1 MTGWDENEGH
11 SAEGHLPEGK
21 LLLYLDGELPPKEA
35 ALVQEHLTACWSC
48 RMNADR
54 VQEAVF
60 AFVKYRDEALR
71 SLAPPPPD
79 EMRFARRLQDL
90 RERLGKRSWLAHL
103 YDSGRRIFS
112 AARLAALPRPLVWAL
127 ACLVA
132 SFVAVALYTWSD
144 RAPVVTASELLQKAG
159 EAQAREMRATAQPVV
174 YQKLRIRRGAR
185 VATWELWRDTANARF
200 RQSMKSATEGEGAT
214 ERPMR
219 ESPESEDAALASEL
233 MEVLRA
239 NRMNP
244 QQPLSAASFQTWRQS
259 LAAKSEEVSRSQ
271 TEAGETLTLRV
282 SAVAEVAVGQIT
294 EASLVAPARDWRPR
308 AQSLKVR
315 GENEILEY
323 ELSETAYE
331 VIPLAA
337 LTAFAEPAP
346 TATRIPAAPPLTV
359 ETPLAANPLPTRAEL
374 QNAEVAALYALHQ
387 LKADLGE
394 QIEIARES
402 NEQIVVRGQVE
413 TPERKRELIAA
424 LKGIP
429 FVAARIQTFDEATAQ
444 SARAAPAPPAVVTI
458 AALPDANGDRAPAA
472 SVNLFERR
480 LARYFAE
487 RAAAPASVPE
497 DAAAINRRIA
507 QLANSAFAES
517 SAALAGGWALR
528 RLAERFDDGPD
539 EQMNEQ
545 MSVAAAARLR
555 EVISNHLVEINTRSR
570 NLRAQLEPA
579 LISIAGTRDLAS
591 PSPQPADGT
600 RKARVMRLFKAVEQ
614 VQRLSYRLFDS
625 RQTFAASPEVAA
637 RLMLQALEQL
647 DAARL
652 ALEQDGHR

>member
-1 MTGWDENEGH
+1 MTSWDENEGH

-35 ALVQEHLTACWSC
+35 ALAQEHLTACWSC

-54 VQEAVF
+54 VQEGVF
-60 AFVKYRDEALR
+60 AFVKYRDQALR
-71 SLAPPPPD
+71 SLAAPPSD
-79 EMRFARRLQDL
+79 EKRFARRLEDL

-112 AARLAALPRPLVWAL
+112 AARLAELPHPLVWAL

-132 SFVAVALYTWSD
+132 SFAAIAFFTWSD
-144 RAPVVTASELLQKAG
+144 RVPVVTASELLQKAS
-159 EAQAREMRATAQPVV
+159 EAEARELRATAQPVV

-200 RQSMKSATEGEGAT
+200 RQSIATAGKSAAEGL
-214 ERPMR
+214 MR
-219 ESPESEDAALASEL
+219 ESGDAALTAEL
-233 MEVLRA
+233 MEVLGA

-244 QQPLSAASFQTWRQS
+244 QQPLSAASFEVWRQS
-259 LAAKSEEVSRSQ
+259 LAEKREEVSRSQ

-282 SAVAEVAVGQIT
+282 SAVAETAVGQIT
-294 EASLVAPARDWRPR
+294 EASLVVRGRDWRPQ

-315 GENEILEY
+315 GENEIREY
-323 ELSETAYE
+323 ELNETAYE
-331 VIPLAA
+331 VIPLAV
-337 LTAFAEPAP
+337 LTVFAEPAP
-346 TATRIPAAPPLTV
+346 AATRIPAAPPLTV
-359 ETPLAANPLPTRAEL
+359 ATPLAANPLPTSAEL
-374 QNAEVAALYALHQ
+374 RNAEVAALYALHQ

-413 TPERKRELIAA
+413 TPQRKQELIAA

-429 FVAARIQTFDEATAQ
+429 FAAARIQTFDEATAQ
-444 SARAAPAPPAVVTI
+444 AAPKQPPATI
-458 AALPDANGDRAPAA
+458 APLPDANGDRAPDAG
-472 SVNLFERR
+472 VNLFERR

-487 RAAAPASVPE
+487 RAGTASE

-507 QLANSAFAES
+507 QMANSAFAES
-517 SAALAGGWALR
+517 SAALASGYALR
-528 RLAERFDDGPD
+528 RLAEQFDDGSD
-539 EQMNEQ
+539 EQ

-555 EVISNHLVEINTRSR
+555 EVISNHLAEINTRSR
-570 NLRAQLEPA
+570 NLRTLLEPA
-579 LISIAGTRDLAS
+579 LISIAGTQTGAS
-591 PSPQPADGT
+591 PSPQPAEGT

-625 RQTFAASPEVAA
+625 GQTFAASPEEAA
-637 RLMLQALEQL
+637 RLMLQASAQL

>member
-1 MTGWDENEGH
+1 MTCWDENEGRL
-11 SAEGHLPEGK
+11 AEGHLPDGHLPEGK

-71 SLAPPPPD
+71 SLAAPPSD
-79 EMRFARRLQDL
+79 EKRFARRLQDL

-103 YDSGRRIFS
+103 YDSRRRLFS
-112 AARLAALPRPLVWAL
+112 AARLVALPRPLVWAIAGL
-127 ACLVA
+127 AA
-132 SFVAVALYTWSD
+132 AFAAVALFTWSD
-144 RAPVVTASELLQKAG
+144 RAPVVTASEFLQKAN
-159 EAQAREMRATAQPVV
+159 EAEARELRATAQPVV

-200 RQSMKSATEGEGAT
+200 RQSVESATAGA
-214 ERPMR
+214 RR
-219 ESPESEDAALASEL
+219 ESPESGDAALVSEL

-259 LAAKSEEVSRSQ
+259 LAAKREEVSRSQ

-282 SAVAEVAVGQIT
+282 SAVAETAVGQIT
-294 EASLVAPARDWRPR
+294 EASLVAPARDWRPQ

-315 GENEILEY
+315 GENEIREY

-331 VIPLAA
+331 VIPLAT
-337 LTAFAEPAP
+337 LTVFAEPAP
-346 TATRIPAAPPLTV
+346 KPAATRIPAVAPSPTAPPL
-359 ETPLAANPLPTRAEL
+359 PTSAEL

-424 LKGIP
+424 LKGTP
-429 FVAARIQTFDEATAQ
+429 FVAARIQTFDEASVQ
-444 SARAAPAPPAVVTI
+444 SAGAAPPQASAIIAPSPK
-458 AALPDANGDRAPAA
+458 ANSDSSPAA
-472 SVNLFERR
+472 GVNLFERR

-487 RAAAPASVPE
+487 RGGAASASVPPSVRE

-507 QLANSAFAES
+507 QMANSAFAES
-517 SAALAGGWALR
+517 SAALASGWALR
-528 RLAERFDDGPD
+528 RLAARFDDGPN
-539 EQMNEQ
+539 EQMDEQ
-545 MSVAAAARLR
+545 MSVAADARLR
-555 EVISNHLVEINTRSR
+555 EVIGNHLAEINTRSR
-570 NLRAQLEPA
+570 NLRTQLEPA
-579 LISIAGTRDLAS
+579 LIYIAGTRDLAS

-625 RQTFAASPEVAA
+625 GQAFAASPEEAA

-652 ALEQDGHR
+652 ALEQDVHR

>member
-1 MTGWDENEGH
+1 MTCWEENEGH

-21 LLLYLDGELPPKEA
+21 LLLFMDGELPPREA

-54 VQEAVF
+54 VQDAVF

-71 SLAPPPPD
+71 SLAAPPPD
-79 EMRFARRLQDL
+79 EKRFARRLRDL
-90 RERLGKRSWLAHL
+90 RERQGERSWLAHL
-103 YDSGRRIFS
+103 YDSWRRMFS
-112 AARLAALPRPLVWAL
+112 AARLAAPPRPLVWAMAGL
-127 ACLVA
+127 AA
-132 SFVAVALYTWSD
+132 AFAAVALFTWSD
-144 RAPVVTASELLQKAG
+144 RAPVVTASELLQKAS
-159 EAQAREMRATAQPVV
+159 EAQARELRATAQPVV

-200 RQSMKSATEGEGAT
+200 RQSVESATEG
-214 ERPMR
+214 PMR
-219 ESPESEDAALASEL
+219 ETPMRETDEAALASEL

-259 LAAKSEEVSRSQ
+259 LAAKHEEVSRSQ

-282 SAVAEVAVGQIT
+282 SAVAEIAVGQIT
-294 EASLVAPARDWRPR
+294 EASLVVRGRDWRPQ

-315 GENEILEY
+315 GENEIREY

-337 LTAFAEPAP
+337 LTVFAEPAP
-346 TATRIPAAPPLTV
+346 TLAATRIPGAPPPAAP
-359 ETPLAANPLPTRAEL
+359 PLPTRAEL

-444 SARAAPAPPAVVTI
+444 AAPAQAPATI
-458 AALPDANGDRAPAA
+458 APLPNANSDSAPAA
-472 SVNLFERR
+472 RVNLFERR
-480 LARYFAE
+480 LARYLAE
-487 RAAAPASVPE
+487 RGEVASE
-497 DAAAINRRIA
+497 DTVAINRRIA
-507 QLANSAFAES
+507 QMANSAVAES
-517 SAALAGGWALR
+517 SAALARGWALR
-528 RLAERFDDGPD
+528 RLAERFDDGTD
-539 EQMNEQ
+539 EQT
-545 MSVAAAARLR
+545 SVAALTRLR
-555 EVISNHLVEINTRSR
+555 EVISNHLAEINTRSR
-570 NLRAQLEPA
+570 NLRTQLAPA
-579 LISIAGTRDLAS
+579 LISIAGTQTGAP
-591 PSPQPADGT
+591 PSPQPAEGT

-625 RQTFAASPEVAA
+625 RQAFAASPEEAA
-637 RLMLQALEQL
+637 RLMLQALAQL

>member
-1 MTGWDENEGH
+1 MTSWDENEGH

-35 ALVQEHLTACWSC
+35 ALVEEHLTACWSC

-54 VQEAVF
+54 VQETVF
-60 AFVKYRDEALR
+60 AFVKYRDEAMR
-71 SLAPPPPD
+71 SLAAPPSD
-79 EMRFARRLQDL
+79 EARFARRLEDL
-90 RERLGKRSWLAHL
+90 RERLGKRSWLAHFH
-103 YDSGRRIFS
+103 DSRRRIFS
-112 AARLAALPRPLVWAL
+112 AVRLASQPRPVVWAAAGL
-127 ACLVA
+127 AVFFTA
-132 SFVAVALYTWSD
+132 IALFTWSD
-144 RAPVVTASELLQKAG
+144 RAPVVTASELLRKAS
-159 EAQAREMRATAQPVV
+159 EAEARELGATAQPVV

-200 RQSMKSATEGEGAT
+200 RQSIATEG
-214 ERPMR
+214 PMR
-219 ESPESEDAALASEL
+219 EMPMRELDEASLASEL

-244 QQPLSAASFQTWRQS
+244 QQPLSAASFETWRQS
-259 LAAKSEEVSRSQ
+259 LAAKREEVSRSR

-282 SAVAEVAVGQIT
+282 SADAEVAVGRIA

-374 QNAEVAALYALHQ
+374 QNAEVAALYALHR

-413 TPERKRELIAA
+413 TPQRKRELMAA
-424 LKGIP
+424 LNEIP

-444 SARAAPAPPAVVTI
+444 AAPKQPPATI
-458 AALPDANGDRAPAA
+458 APLPDANGDRAPAA
-472 SVNLFERR
+472 GVNLFERR

-487 RAAAPASVPE
+487 RAAAPE

-507 QLANSAFAES
+507 QMANSAFAES
-517 SAALAGGWALR
+517 SAALASGYALR
-528 RLAERFDDGPD
+528 RLAEQFDDGSD
-539 EQMNEQ
+539 EQ

-555 EVISNHLVEINTRSR
+555 EVISNHLAEINTRSR
-570 NLRAQLEPA
+570 NLRTLLEPA
-579 LISIAGTRDLAS
+579 LISIAGTQTGAS
-591 PSPQPADGT
+591 PSPQPAEGT
-600 RKARVMRLFKAVEQ
+600 RKARVMRLFNAIEQ
-614 VQRLSYRLFDS
+614 VQQLSYHLFDS
-625 RQTFAASPEVAA
+625 GQTFAASPEEAA

-652 ALEQDGHR
+652 ALEQDGRG

>member
-1 MTGWDENEGH
+1 MTCWDENEGRL
-11 SAEGHLPEGK
+11 AEGHLPDGK
-21 LLLYLDGELPPKEA
+21 LLLYMDGELPPKEA

-71 SLAPPPPD
+71 SLAAPPSD
-79 EMRFARRLQDL
+79 EKRFARRLDDL
-90 RERLGKRSWLAHL
+90 REQLGKRSWLEQL
-103 YDSGRRIFS
+103 YGSWSRMFS
-112 AARLAALPRPLVWAL
+112 AARLVAAPRPLVWGMAGLAIAL
-127 ACLVA
+127 A
-132 SFVAVALYTWSD
+132 AVALFTWSD
-144 RAPVVTASELLQKAG
+144 RAPVVTASEFLQKAS
-159 EAQAREMRATAQPVV
+159 EAQARELRATAQPVI

-185 VATWELWRDTANARF
+185 VATWELWRDTANEGF
-200 RQSMKSATEGEGAT
+200 RQSMKNVTQGESATEGA
-214 ERPMR
+214 MR
-219 ESPESEDAALASEL
+219 ESPESGDAALASEL

-244 QQPLSAASFQTWRQS
+244 QQPLSAASFETWRQS
-259 LAAKSEEVSRSQ
+259 LAAKREEVSHSQ

-282 SAVAEVAVGQIT
+282 SAVAETAVGQIT
-294 EASLVAPARDWRPR
+294 EASLVVRGRDWRPQ

-315 GENEILEY
+315 GESEIREY

-337 LTAFAEPAP
+337 LTVFAEPAP
-346 TATRIPAAPPLTV
+346 KPSATRIPEAAPSPAAPPL
-359 ETPLAANPLPTRAEL
+359 PTGADL

-429 FVAARIQTFDEATAQ
+429 FVAARVQTFDEASAQ
-444 SARAAPAPPAVVTI
+444 AAPAPPAVATI
-458 AALPDANGDRAPAA
+458 ASLPDANEDRAPAA

-480 LARYFAE
+480 LARYLAE
-487 RAAAPASVPE
+487 RAAAPE
-497 DAAAINRRIA
+497 DAAAINRRTA
-507 QLANSAFAES
+507 QMANSAFAEA
-517 SAALAGGWALR
+517 SAALASGWALR
-528 RLAERFDDGPD
+528 RLAERFDDGTGEP
-539 EQMNEQ
+539 
-545 MSVAAAARLR
+545 MSAAADARLR
-555 EVISNHLVEINTRSR
+555 EVISNHLAEINTRSR
-570 NLRAQLEPA
+570 NLRVQLEPA
-579 LISIAGTRDLAS
+579 LISIAGTQTGAAS
-591 PSPQPADGT
+591 LPQPAEGT

-625 RQTFAASPEVAA
+625 RQTFAASPGDAA
-637 RLMLQALEQL
+637 RLMLQTLAQL